1 MWPHFDSQEVAS
13 LDKMLWG
20 ISTFRQANRNRFN
33 LPFSEFMR
41 KVAKVDPIE
50 AAPRLRSRRQ
60 EVKK

>member
-1 MWPHFDSQEVAS
+1 
-13 LDKMLWG
+13 MLWG
-20 ISTFRQANRNRFN
+20 ITTFRQANRNRFN